1 MKSEI
6 PKPAPRS
13 GVPVFLLI
21 FEQKAQK
28 QLAAGGEFWY
38 TERTH
43 YKNKGEMA

>member
-1 MKSEI
+1 MKSD
-6 PKPAPRS
+6 PKTGTPFRGA
-13 GVPVFLLI
+13 GFLLI

-43 YKNKGEMA
+43 YKNKGETA